1 MPGMPGFPPM
11 MPPAFS
17 VPPPG
22 FVPSMSM
29 VTGPAGSSGDWSEHK
44 APDNRIYYYNNVT
57 KQSSWQKPDCLKT
70 PAEVSSINCFGEVNA
85 ASGYCSC
92 YYLSVLGKSTPRIL
106 GKYIITM

>member
-29 VTGPAGSSGDWSEHK
+29 VTASTGSSGDWSEHK

-70 PAEVSSINCFGEVNA
+70 PAEVSW
-85 ASGYCSC
+85 
-92 YYLSVLGKSTPRIL
+92 
-106 GKYIITM
+106 IISFKV